1 MTMASEIKTETKNG
15 VITYTTKAGYKLT
28 SKVYAETL
36 AEAIEH
42 TKNQMATTTDMR
54 KKKRLSEKL
63 RNIKLWIALHPDVRA
78 HMK

>member
-1 MTMASEIKTETKNG
+1 MTGEIKTEIKNG
-15 VITYTTKAGYKLT
+15 TIIYTTKGGNVLT
-28 SKVYAETL
+28 SKEYAEAL
-36 AEAIEH
+36 SEAIEL
-42 TKNQMATTTDMR
+42 TKNQMATTKDMR